1 MKITISDEWT
11 PAERMKVASVLLSE
25 IQKDIYAGNYSLP
38 GRPNISSVEQVL
50 NADAGLLNQHKD
62 SLYDILDKLV

>member
-1 MKITISDEWT
+1 MTISDDWT
-11 PAERMKVASVLLSE
+11 PDERMKVASVLLSE

-50 NADAGLLNQHKD
+50 NADAGLLNLYKD
-62 SLYDILDKLV
+62 SLYSILDKIT